1 MSAAAYHVADE
12 IGDLSGEH
20 VHAQLASYGKSST
33 STNEVPATPR
43 SHYTGT
49 PRSDAEALCGRHG
62 VSRNDS
68 KDLKLDSNQGQGMK
82 LNCNDLTAATP
93 GSGLLESKPRSG
105 VLTVVAERHVG

>member
-33 STNEVPATPR
+33 STNEVPETPR

-82 LNCNDLTAATP
+82 LDLTALN
-93 GSGLLESKPRSG
+93 GSENWLHTRELA
-105 VLTVVAERHVG
+105 VVAERHVG